1 MPHMYTPIN
10 CLEILQSKRLI
21 LILWYIDELMKDHQV
36 IGQVSIPMG
45 LFKEQPPIEGN
56 RNPSSTDP

>member
-1 MPHMYTPIN
+1 MYTPIN